1 MIVSG
6 ILKVDLI
13 LPDGTRIPKE
23 EIDWDYL
30 IRQKDLENDYNKQTD
45 TEGDL
50 CEPVRDVL
58 DERSKL
64 D

>member
-1 MIVSG
+1 MYPPFIQ
-6 ILKVDLI
+6 DFEWDE
-13 LPDGTRIPKE
+13 LPQSQTSRNIK
-23 EIDWDYL
+23 
-30 IRQKDLENDYNKQTD
+30 NDNHKQTD

-58 DERSKL
+58 DEESKL

>member
-1 MIVSG
+1 MVTDN
-6 ILKVDLI
+6 ILRPHI
-13 LPDGTRIPKE
+13 S
-23 EIDWDYL
+23 DYYPQFKKQD
-30 IRQKDLENDYNKQTD
+30 IKDDDSSEPVD

>member
-1 MIVSG
+1 MAVSG
-6 ILKVDLI
+6 ILKEDLI

-23 EIDWDYL
+23 EIDWSHPIPIKYPED
-30 IRQKDLENDYNKQTD
+30 DNNKQID
-45 TEGDL
+45 TEGDM

>member
-1 MIVSG
+1 MG
-6 ILKVDLI
+6 ILHLT
-13 LPDGTRIPKE
+13 PE
-23 EIDWDYL
+23 ESKKL
-30 IRQKDLENDYNKQTD
+30 LEQAKKAYEDHLKNCEQEKNDNHKQTD

-58 DERSKL
+58 DESSKL

>member
-1 MIVSG
+1 MG
-6 ILKVDLI
+6 ILYLNLEESKKL
-13 LPDGTRIPKE
+13 LERAKE
-23 EIDWDYL
+23 ARKYHL
-30 IRQKDLENDYNKQTD
+30 SQCNKDDNHKQTD

-58 DERSKL
+58 DEESKL

>member
-1 MIVSG
+1 MISD
-6 ILKVDLI
+6 II
-13 LPDGTRIPKE
+13 TCPTKE
-23 EIDWDYL
+23 ELQEWLNNNLRDD
-30 IRQKDLENDYNKQTD
+30 NSKQTD

-58 DERSKL
+58 DEESKL

>member
-1 MIVSG
+1 MVVSG
-6 ILKVDLI
+6 ILKEDLI

-23 EIDWDYL
+23 EIDWSHPIPIKYPED
-30 IRQKDLENDYNKQTD
+30 DNNKQIG

-50 CEPVRDVL
+50 REPVRDVL
-58 DERSKL
+58 DEGSKL

>member
-1 MIVSG
+1 MIISDNILRPHISDYYPEFEKPKVS
-6 ILKVDLI
+6 
-13 LPDGTRIPKE
+13 
-23 EIDWDYL
+23 
-30 IRQKDLENDYNKQTD
+30 KDDNSEQTD

>member
-1 MIVSG
+1 MVADKYV
-6 ILKVDLI
+6 ILRAATTKKLQSIYD
-13 LPDGTRIPKE
+13 
-23 EIDWDYL
+23 
-30 IRQKDLENDYNKQTD
+30 DYNKQTD